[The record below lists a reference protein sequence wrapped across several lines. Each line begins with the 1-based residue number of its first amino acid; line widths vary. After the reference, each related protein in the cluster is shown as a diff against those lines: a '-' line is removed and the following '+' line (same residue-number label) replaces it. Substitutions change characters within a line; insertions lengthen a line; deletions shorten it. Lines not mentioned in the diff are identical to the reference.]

1 MPSPSGELSAV
12 LATVS
17 RSLPRLRAILGHHTR
32 VMWIKGGDLLVK
44 RKKYQQAAYVIAL
57 FVEERGG
64 CRYDGY
70 RASSRKA
77 SMSATLLA
85 GNPTFL
91 HFETACLVMP
101 KCRARSEIDALRR
114 ISLTLNSIHSSLLM
128 VRFSHIQFA
137 CATPSCILVVH
148 DNETIELVMHRRW
161 LLLPESMSEAGN
173 LR

>member
-12 LATVS
+12 LAAVS

-32 VMWIKGGDLLVK
+32 VMWIKGGDSLVK

-57 FVEERGG
+57 FVEGRGG
-64 CRYDGY
+64 CRYDDY

-101 KCRARSEIDALRR
+101 KCRARSDIDALRR
-114 ISLTLNSIHSSLLM
+114 ISLILNSIHSSLLM
-128 VRFSHIQFA
+128 LRNYKNKFA
-137 CATPSCILVVH
+137 RSTFICILVVAV
-148 DNETIELVMHRRW
+148 NI
-161 LLLPESMSEAGN
+161 
-173 LR
+173 